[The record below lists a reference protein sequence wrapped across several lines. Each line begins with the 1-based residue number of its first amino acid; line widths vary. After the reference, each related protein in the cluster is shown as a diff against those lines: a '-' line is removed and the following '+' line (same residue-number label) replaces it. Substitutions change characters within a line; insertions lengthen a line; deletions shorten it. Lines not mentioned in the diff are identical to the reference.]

1 MVNKDREGQEIL
13 VIISALLGTFMNFF
27 RDLSYD
33 MYSWP
38 VIDAA
43 DQLA

>member
-1 MVNKDREGQEIL
+1 MVNKDGEGQEIL
-13 VIISALLGTFMNFF
+13 VISTLLGTFMNFF

>member
-1 MVNKDREGQEIL
+1 MVNKDGEGQEIL
-13 VIISALLGTFMNFF
+13 VISALLGTFMNFF